1 MQCIT
6 LSIICLLALTSQ
18 YCSARPCTD
27 QLVAPLYASSFE
39 ASSRYNFLYS
49 ANLARLHGG
58 SGWSPAPRDRQPWL
72 QINLLHKYRITA
84 IATQGT
90 FNSYDWVNKYTL
102 LYGDRPDAWT
112 TFVQRGGNS
121 TFSGNWNYYQV
132 KKHNLHYAIT
142 AKHLR
147 ILPVG
152 WNPAGKIGLRLE
164 VYGCFYDSYVMAFD
178 GDDMVAY
185 RFNRN
190 TMKTLKDVIALNFK
204 TVERD
209 GLLLHG
215 EGPQGDYLTLEL
227 VDSKMLMHISLGSST
242 VHDMTGHTSVTLG
255 NLLDDQHWHYVT
267 LRRYGNYVNLTLDGE
282 TASIRC
288 KGDFQYL
295 DLDKELYIGGVMK
308 ADKPHLPDKQNFRG
322 CMENVF
328 YNGVNIIDLAKNK
341 MPQIR
346 FPHQK
351 KKIYYACQDLLLK
364 PMTFAGIN
372 NYLQVPGPFRR
383 NRMSVKFKFR
393 SWDATGLLMFT
404 NFADNLGSLKMALSE
419 GQVNISIA
427 QPGKKPVEFAAGYRL
442 NDGFWHSVD
451 LVARDNFATVIIDE
465 EEGSPLR
472 INNIFTLRT
481 GDRYFFGGCPKPAN
495 GTGCVSDLIAF
506 HGCMQQL
513 YIDSEPVDLDFIMQ
527 RQLGRYSQLLLGTC
541 GITDRCTPNL
551 CEHEGKC
558 IQSWDDFICNCDN
571 TGYKGE
577 VCHKSVYKES
587 CEAYRLSG
595 KYSSGNYTIDPDGSG
610 PLKPFVVYCNMQE
623 YKAWSVVRHNREYET
638 KVTGTSME
646 RPFVGD
652 VQYYNASWGE
662 VSALANGSEYCEQR
676 IQYNCYKSR
685 LLNTPDGHPYGF
697 WIGRNQERHFYWGGS
712 FPGIQKCGCGIA
724 RSCSNARFYC
734 NCDADYRQWSY
745 DKGLLNYVDHLPVT
759 QVVVGDTN
767 RTASEARFTVGPLR
781 CYGDRN
787 TWNTVSFTKTTHIEF
802 PTFRPGTS
810 ADISFH
816 FKTTADHGV
825 FVENPGPPYFIR
837 VELNST
843 TELLFIF
850 SVGDGIIN
858 ATLKSPTPLNDDQ
871 WHFVKAEINVKMARI
886 KVDEQPWVVRRFP
899 SQSYVNL
906 VFSKPLLVGAAEY
919 KMRGFLGCLR
929 GLRMNGVTLNL
940 EGKVNELEGIKY
952 NCSGHCWNTSEV
964 LCRNAGRCVEKY
976 STYLCDCNETAFD
989 GLYCHKDIGGYFEPG
1004 TWLRYS
1010 IRSVPITLAAQ
1021 FANILDPQSFTLG
1034 YNQTSEEIVFS
1045 FSTTETPAVLLYIS
1059 SFTNDYIAV
1068 VLKHDGSLD
1077 LRYRLGLFVNKY
1089 TIINRNLADGDPHIV
1104 NVTRKEREIRIEVDY
1119 MQPIFQSIPL
1129 IFDKKFDSPKSL
1141 FLGRVLETGVID
1153 PEIQKFN
1160 TPGFTGCMSG
1170 VKFNNIVP
1178 LKAYFR
1184 PNQTNPPITIMGEL
1198 VESNCGAGLA
1208 VLPPIPLEIDPWYT
1222 GPVFPYIHDDT
1233 PSGPVIALIVLLV
1246 LLTLFGTLAA
1256 LYLYLY
1262 HYKGSYQT
1270 NEPKA
1275 VESPSSMKP
1284 LTEEAPKKEQNLPK
1298 IQEEDRGE

>member
-1 MQCIT
+1 C
-6 LSIICLLALTSQ
+6 LSG
-18 YCSARPCTD
+18 PCRD

-72 QINLLHKYRITA
+72 QINLFHKYRITA

-90 FNSYDWVNKYTL
+90 FNSYDWVTKYTL

-112 TFVQRGGNS
+112 PFVQRGGNL

-152 WNPAGKIGLRLE
+152 WNPMGKIGLRLE

-185 RFNRN
+185 RFGGN

-204 TVERD
+204 TLERE
-209 GLLLHG
+209 GVLLHG

-227 VDSKMLMHISLGSST
+227 VDSKLLMHISLGSSN

-267 LRRYGNYVNLTLDGE
+267 IHRYGNYVNLTLDGE

-288 KGDFQYL
+288 SGDFLYL
-295 DLDKELYIGGVMK
+295 NLEKELYIGGVIEVN
-308 ADKPHLPDKQNFRG
+308 KPHLPDKHNFRG

-341 MPQIR
+341 NPQIR
-346 FPHQK
+346 FPHRK

-393 SWDATGLLMFT
+393 SWDATGLLMYT

-427 QPGKKPVEFAAGYRL
+427 QPGKKPLEFAAGYCL
-442 NDGFWHSVD
+442 NNGFWHSVD

-506 HGCMQQL
+506 HGCMQQI
-513 YIDSEPVDLDFIMQ
+513 YIDSEPVDIDIIMQ
-527 RQLGRYSQLLLGTC
+527 RRLGRYSQLLLGTC

-587 CEAYRLSG
+587 CEAYRLTG
-595 KYSSGNYTIDPDGSG
+595 KYYSGNYTIDPDGSG
-610 PLKPFVVYCNMQE
+610 PLKPFVAYCNIQE
-623 YKAWSVVRHNREYET
+623 YKAWSVVRHNREYGT

-646 RPFVGD
+646 RPFIGD

-676 IQYNCYKSR
+676 IQYDCYKSR
-685 LLNTPDGHPYGF
+685 LLNTPDGHPFGF

-724 RSCSNARFYC
+724 KSCSDARFYC

-745 DKGLLNYVDHLPVT
+745 DKGLLNNVDHLPVT

-787 TWNTVSFTKTTHIEF
+787 TWNTVSFTKTTHMEF

-850 SVGDGIIN
+850 NVGDGIIN

-886 KVDEQPWVVRRFP
+886 KVDELPWVVRRFP

-906 VFSKPLLVGAAEY
+906 VFTKPLLVGAAEY

-940 EGKVNELEGIKY
+940 EGKVNESEGIKY
-952 NCSGHCWNTSEV
+952 NCSGHCWNTSQV
-964 LCRNAGRCVEKY
+964 LCRNGGRCVEKY

-1004 TWLRYS
+1004 TWLRYN
-1010 IRSVPITLAAQ
+1010 IRSAAITAAAQ
-1021 FANILDPQSFTLG
+1021 FANIVDPLSFTLG

-1077 LRYRLGLFVNKY
+1077 LRYRLGLFTNKY
-1089 TIINRNLADGDPHIV
+1089 TLSNRYMADGEPHIV

-1119 MQPIFQSIPL
+1119 TQPIFQSIPL

-1141 FLGRVLETGVID
+1141 FLGRVLETGIID
-1153 PEIQKFN
+1153 PEIQKYN
-1160 TPGFTGCMSG
+1160 TPGFTGCLSG

-1184 PNQTNPPITIMGEL
+1184 PNETDLPITVMGEL
-1198 VESNCGAGLA
+1198 VESNCGAGPV

-1222 GPVFPYIHDDT
+1222 GPVFHYIHDDT
-1233 PSGPVIALIVLLV
+1233 PSGPVLAVIILLV
-1246 LLTLFGTLAA
+1246 LLIVLGTLAA
-1256 LYLYLY
+1256 LYMYLF
-1262 HYKGSYQT
+1262 HYKGSYHT

-1284 LTEEAPKKEQNLPK
+1284 LTEEAPKKEQNLQK
-1298 IQEEDRGE
+1298 IQEEDKDE

>member
-1 MQCIT
+1 
-6 LSIICLLALTSQ
+6 
-18 YCSARPCTD
+18 PCRD

-90 FNSYDWVNKYTL
+90 FNSYDWVTKYTL
-102 LYGDRPDAWT
+102 LYGDRPDTWT
-112 TFVQRGGNS
+112 PFVQKGGNS

-164 VYGCFYDSYVMAFD
+164 VYGCFYA
-178 GDDMVAY
+178 
-185 RFNRN
+185 
-190 TMKTLKDVIALNFK
+190 
-204 TVERD
+204 
-209 GLLLHG
+209 
-215 EGPQGDYLTLEL
+215 
-227 VDSKMLMHISLGSST
+227 
-242 VHDMTGHTSVTLG
+242 
-255 NLLDDQHWHYVT
+255 
-267 LRRYGNYVNLTLDGE
+267 
-282 TASIRC
+282 
-288 KGDFQYL
+288 
-295 DLDKELYIGGVMK
+295 
-308 ADKPHLPDKQNFRG
+308 
-322 CMENVF
+322 
-328 YNGVNIIDLAKNK
+328 
-341 MPQIR
+341 
-346 FPHQK
+346 
-351 KKIYYACQDLLLK
+351 
-364 PMTFAGIN
+364 
-372 NYLQVPGPFRR
+372 
-383 NRMSVKFKFR
+383 
-393 SWDATGLLMFT
+393 
-404 NFADNLGSLKMALSE
+404 
-419 GQVNISIA
+419 
-427 QPGKKPVEFAAGYRL
+427 
-442 NDGFWHSVD
+442 
-451 LVARDNFATVIIDE
+451 
-465 EEGSPLR
+465 
-472 INNIFTLRT
+472 
-481 GDRYFFGGCPKPAN
+481 
-495 GTGCVSDLIAF
+495 
-506 HGCMQQL
+506 
-513 YIDSEPVDLDFIMQ
+513 
-527 RQLGRYSQLLLGTC
+527 
-541 GITDRCTPNL
+541 
-551 CEHEGKC
+551 
-558 IQSWDDFICNCDN
+558 
-571 TGYKGE
+571 
-577 VCHKSVYKES
+577 VYKES

-595 KYSSGNYTIDPDGSG
+595 KYYSGNYTIDPDGSG

-623 YKAWSVVRHNREYET
+623 NRAWSVVRHNREYGT

-676 IQYNCYKSR
+676 IQYDCYKSR
-685 LLNTPDGHPYGF
+685 LLNTPNGHPYGF

-712 FPGIQKCGCGIA
+712 FPGIEKCGCGIA
-724 RSCSNARFYC
+724 KSCSDARFYC

-745 DKGLLNYVDHLPVT
+745 DKGLLNYVDHLPVM

-787 TWNTVSFTKTTHIEF
+787 TWNTVSFTKTTHMEF
-802 PTFRPGTS
+802 PTFKPGTS

-906 VFSKPLLVGAAEY
+906 VFTKPLLVGAAEY

-1004 TWLRYS
+1004 TWLRYN
-1010 IRSVPITLAAQ
+1010 IRSVPITVAAQ
-1021 FANILDPQSFTLG
+1021 FANIVDPQSFTLG

-1077 LRYRLGLFVNKY
+1077 LRYRLGLFINKY
-1089 TIINRNLADGDPHIV
+1089 TLINRNMADGDPHIV
-1104 NVTRKEREIRIEVDY
+1104 NVTRNEREIRIEVDY

-1170 VKFNNIVP
+1170 VKFNNIAP

-1184 PNQTNPPITIMGEL
+1184 PNQTDPPITIMGEL
-1198 VESNCGAGLA
+1198 VESNCGAGLV

-1222 GPVFPYIHDDT
+1222 GPVFHINNIR
-1233 PSGPVIALIVLLV
+1233 SSCI
-1246 LLTLFGTLAA
+1246 
-1256 LYLYLY
+1256 
-1262 HYKGSYQT
+1262 KGSYHT

-1275 VESPSSMKP
+1275 IESPSSVKP

>member
-1 MQCIT
+1 ME
-6 LSIICLLALTSQ
+6 S
-18 YCSARPCTD
+18 YGNARSTQP
-27 QLVAPLYASSFE
+27 
-39 ASSRYNFLYS
+39 YS
-49 ANLARLHGG
+49 
-58 SGWSPAPRDRQPWL
+58 
-72 QINLLHKYRITA
+72 
-84 IATQGT
+84 
-90 FNSYDWVNKYTL
+90 NS
-102 LYGDRPDAWT
+102 
-112 TFVQRGGNS
+112 
-121 TFSGNWNYYQV
+121 
-132 KKHNLHYAIT
+132 KKD
-142 AKHLR
+142 
-147 ILPVG
+147 P
-152 WNPAGKIGLRLE
+152 
-164 VYGCFYDSYVMAFD
+164 
-178 GDDMVAY
+178 
-185 RFNRN
+185 
-190 TMKTLKDVIALNFK
+190 TLK
-204 TVERD
+204 
-209 GLLLHG
+209 
-215 EGPQGDYLTLEL
+215 
-227 VDSKMLMHISLGSST
+227 
-242 VHDMTGHTSVTLG
+242 
-255 NLLDDQHWHYVT
+255 
-267 LRRYGNYVNLTLDGE
+267 
-282 TASIRC
+282 
-288 KGDFQYL
+288 
-295 DLDKELYIGGVMK
+295 
-308 ADKPHLPDKQNFRG
+308 
-322 CMENVF
+322 
-328 YNGVNIIDLAKNK
+328 
-341 MPQIR
+341 
-346 FPHQK
+346 
-351 KKIYYACQDLLLK
+351 
-364 PMTFAGIN
+364 
-372 NYLQVPGPFRR
+372 
-383 NRMSVKFKFR
+383 
-393 SWDATGLLMFT
+393 
-404 NFADNLGSLKMALSE
+404 
-419 GQVNISIA
+419 NISIA
-427 QPGKKPVEFAAGYRL
+427 QPRKKPLAFAAGYRL

-481 GDRYFFGGCPKPAN
+481 GDRYFFGGEWLNTPESCPFKRGEEPVSPKREEPASPMGVVDAWLHLLMSGCPKPAN

-513 YIDSEPVDLDFIMQ
+513 YIDSEPVDLDIIMQ
-527 RQLGRYSQLLLGTC
+527 RRLGRYSQLLLGTC

-595 KYSSGNYTIDPDGSG
+595 KYYSGNYTIDPDGSG

-623 YKAWSVVRHNREYET
+623 NKAWSVVRHNREYGT

-676 IQYNCYKSR
+676 IQYDCYKSR
-685 LLNTPDGHPYGF
+685 LLNTPNGHPYGF

-712 FPGIQKCGCGIA
+712 FPGIEKCGCGIA
-724 RSCSNARFYC
+724 KSCSDARFYC

-745 DKGLLNYVDHLPVT
+745 DKGLLNYVDHLPVM

-767 RTASEARFTVGPLR
+767 RTASEAQFTVGPLR

-787 TWNTVSFTKTTHIEF
+787 TWNTVSFTKTTHMEF
-802 PTFRPGTS
+802 PTFKPGTS

-858 ATLKSPTPLNDDQ
+858 ATLKSPSPLNDDQ

-906 VFSKPLLVGAAEY
+906 VFTKPLLVGAAEY

-1004 TWLRYS
+1004 TWLRYN
-1010 IRSVPITLAAQ
+1010 IRSVPITVAAQIANIVDPQSFTLGYNQTSEEIVFSFSTTETPAVLLYINIGGYFEPGTWLRYNIRSVPITVAAQ
-1021 FANILDPQSFTLG
+1021 FANIVDPQSFTLG

-1077 LRYRLGLFVNKY
+1077 LRYRLGLFINKY
-1089 TIINRNLADGDPHIV
+1089 TLINRNMADGDPHIV
-1104 NVTRKEREIRIEVDY
+1104 NVTRNEREIRIEVDY

-1141 FLGRVLETGVID
+1141 FLGRVLETGVVD

-1170 VKFNNIVP
+1170 VKFNNIAP

-1184 PNQTNPPITIMGEL
+1184 PNQTDLPITIMGEL
-1198 VESNCGAGLA
+1198 VESNCGAGLV

-1233 PSGPVIALIVLLV
+1233 PSGPVIAVIVLLV
-1246 LLTLFGTLAA
+1246 LLIVFGTVAA

-1262 HYKGSYQT
+1262 HYKGSYHT

-1275 VESPSSMKP
+1275 IESPSSMKP

>member
-1 MQCIT
+1 M
-6 LSIICLLALTSQ
+6 
-18 YCSARPCTD
+18 
-27 QLVAPLYASSFE
+27 
-39 ASSRYNFLYS
+39 
-49 ANLARLHGG
+49 
-58 SGWSPAPRDRQPWL
+58 
-72 QINLLHKYRITA
+72 
-84 IATQGT
+84 
-90 FNSYDWVNKYTL
+90 
-102 LYGDRPDAWT
+102 
-112 TFVQRGGNS
+112 
-121 TFSGNWNYYQV
+121 
-132 KKHNLHYAIT
+132 
-142 AKHLR
+142 
-147 ILPVG
+147 
-152 WNPAGKIGLRLE
+152 
-164 VYGCFYDSYVMAFD
+164 DSYVMAFD

-185 RFNRN
+185 RFKRN

-204 TVERD
+204 TLERD

-215 EGPQGDYLTLEL
+215 EGPQGDFLTLEL
-227 VDSKMLMHISLGSST
+227 VGSKLVMHISLGSST

-255 NLLDDQHWHYVT
+255 NLLDNQHWHYVT
-267 LRRYGNYVNLTLDGE
+267 IHRYGNYVNLTLDGE

-288 KGDFQYL
+288 NGDFLYL
-295 DLDKELYIGGVMK
+295 NLDKELYIGGVIEGN
-308 ADKPHLPDKQNFRG
+308 KPHLPNKHNFRG

-346 FPHQK
+346 FPHRK

-393 SWDATGLLMFT
+393 SWDATGLLMYT

-427 QPGKKPVEFAAGYRL
+427 QPRKKPLAFAAGYRL

-481 GDRYFFGGCPKPAN
+481 GDRYFFGGEWLNTPESCPFKRGEEPVSPKREEPASPMGVVDAWLHLLMSAN

-513 YIDSEPVDLDFIMQ
+513 YIDSEPVDLDIIMQ
-527 RQLGRYSQLLLGTC
+527 RRLGRYSQLLLGTC

-595 KYSSGNYTIDPDGSG
+595 KYYSGNYTIDPDGSG

-623 YKAWSVVRHNREYET
+623 NKAWSVVRHNREYGT

-676 IQYNCYKSR
+676 IQYDCYKSR
-685 LLNTPDGHPYGF
+685 LLNTP
-697 WIGRNQERHFYWGGS
+697 
-712 FPGIQKCGCGIA
+712 
-724 RSCSNARFYC
+724 
-734 NCDADYRQWSY
+734 
-745 DKGLLNYVDHLPVT
+745 T
-759 QVVVGDTN
+759 
-767 RTASEARFTVGPLR
+767 
-781 CYGDRN
+781 
-787 TWNTVSFTKTTHIEF
+787 
-802 PTFRPGTS
+802 
-810 ADISFH
+810 
-816 FKTTADHGV
+816 
-825 FVENPGPPYFIR
+825 
-837 VELNST
+837 T

-858 ATLKSPTPLNDDQ
+858 ATLKSPNPLNDDQ

-906 VFSKPLLVGAAEY
+906 VFTKPLLVGAAEY

-989 GLYCHKDIGGYFEPG
+989 GLYCHK
-1004 TWLRYS
+1004 
-1010 IRSVPITLAAQ
+1010 
-1021 FANILDPQSFTLG
+1021 
-1034 YNQTSEEIVFS
+1034 
-1045 FSTTETPAVLLYIS
+1045 
-1059 SFTNDYIAV
+1059 
-1068 VLKHDGSLD
+1068 GSLD
-1077 LRYRLGLFVNKY
+1077 LRYRLGLFINKY
-1089 TIINRNLADGDPHIV
+1089 TLINRNMADGDPHIV
-1104 NVTRKEREIRIEVDY
+1104 NVTRNEREIRIEVDY

-1141 FLGRVLETGVID
+1141 FLGRVLETGVVD

-1170 VKFNNIVP
+1170 VKFNNIAP

-1184 PNQTNPPITIMGEL
+1184 PNQTDLPITIMGEL
-1198 VESNCGAGLA
+1198 VESNCGAGLV

-1222 GPVFPYIHDDT
+1222 GPVI
-1233 PSGPVIALIVLLV
+1233 VMLVLLV
-1246 LLTLFGTLAA
+1246 VFGTVAA

-1262 HYKGSYQT
+1262 HYKGSYHT

-1275 VESPSSMKP
+1275 IESPSSVKP

>member
-1 MQCIT
+1 MFV
-6 LSIICLLALTSQ
+6 ALT
-18 YCSARPCTD
+18 
-27 QLVAPLYASSFE
+27 E
-39 ASSRYNFLYS
+39 
-49 ANLARLHGG
+49 
-58 SGWSPAPRDRQPWL
+58 
-72 QINLLHKYRITA
+72 
-84 IATQGT
+84 
-90 FNSYDWVNKYTL
+90 
-102 LYGDRPDAWT
+102 DAG
-112 TFVQRGGNS
+112 V
-121 TFSGNWNYYQV
+121 
-132 KKHNLHYAIT
+132 
-142 AKHLR
+142 
-147 ILPVG
+147 P
-152 WNPAGKIGLRLE
+152 
-164 VYGCFYDSYVMAFD
+164 
-178 GDDMVAY
+178 
-185 RFNRN
+185 
-190 TMKTLKDVIALNFK
+190 
-204 TVERD
+204 
-209 GLLLHG
+209 
-215 EGPQGDYLTLEL
+215 
-227 VDSKMLMHISLGSST
+227 GSST

-255 NLLDDQHWHYVT
+255 NLLDNQHWHYVT
-267 LRRYGNYVNLTLDGE
+267 IHRYGNYVNLTLDGE

-288 KGDFQYL
+288 NGDFLYL
-295 DLDKELYIGGVMK
+295 NLDKELYIGGVIEGN
-308 ADKPHLPDKQNFRG
+308 KPHLPNKHNFRG

-346 FPHQK
+346 FPHRK

-393 SWDATGLLMFT
+393 SWDATGLLMYT

-427 QPGKKPVEFAAGYRL
+427 QPRKKPLAFAAGYRL

-481 GDRYFFGGCPKPAN
+481 GDRYFFGGEWLNTPESCPFKRGEEPVSPKREEPASPMGVVDAWLHLLMSGCPKPAN

-513 YIDSEPVDLDFIMQ
+513 YIDSEPVDLDIIMQ
-527 RQLGRYSQLLLGTC
+527 RRLGRYSQLLLGTC

-595 KYSSGNYTIDPDGSG
+595 KYYSGNYTIDPDGSG
-610 PLKPFVVYCNMQE
+610 PLKPFVVYCNMQ
-623 YKAWSVVRHNREYET
+623 
-638 KVTGTSME
+638 
-646 RPFVGD
+646 
-652 VQYYNASWGE
+652 
-662 VSALANGSEYCEQR
+662 
-676 IQYNCYKSR
+676 
-685 LLNTPDGHPYGF
+685 DGHPFGF

-712 FPGIQKCGCGIA
+712 FPGIEKCGCGIA
-724 RSCSNARFYC
+724 KSCSDARFYC

-745 DKGLLNYVDHLPVT
+745 DKGLLNYVDHLPVM

-767 RTASEARFTVGPLR
+767 RTASEAQFTVGPLR
-781 CYGDRN
+781 CYGD
-787 TWNTVSFTKTTHIEF
+787 
-802 PTFRPGTS
+802 P
-810 ADISFH
+810 
-816 FKTTADHGV
+816 
-825 FVENPGPPYFIR
+825 
-837 VELNST
+837 T

-858 ATLKSPTPLNDDQ
+858 ATLKSPNPLNDDQ

-906 VFSKPLLVGAAEY
+906 VFTKPLLVGAAEY

-989 GLYCHKDIGGYFEPG
+989 GLYCHK
-1004 TWLRYS
+1004 
-1010 IRSVPITLAAQ
+1010 
-1021 FANILDPQSFTLG
+1021 
-1034 YNQTSEEIVFS
+1034 
-1045 FSTTETPAVLLYIS
+1045 
-1059 SFTNDYIAV
+1059 
-1068 VLKHDGSLD
+1068 
-1077 LRYRLGLFVNKY
+1077 
-1089 TIINRNLADGDPHIV
+1089 
-1104 NVTRKEREIRIEVDY
+1104 
-1119 MQPIFQSIPL
+1119 
-1129 IFDKKFDSPKSL
+1129 
-1141 FLGRVLETGVID
+1141 ETGVVD

-1170 VKFNNIVP
+1170 VKFNNIAP

-1184 PNQTNPPITIMGEL
+1184 PNQTDLPITIMGEL
-1198 VESNCGAGLA
+1198 VESNCGAGLV

-1222 GPVFPYIHDDT
+1222 GPGNATDQW
-1233 PSGPVIALIVLLV
+1233 
-1246 LLTLFGTLAA
+1246 
-1256 LYLYLY
+1256 
-1262 HYKGSYQT
+1262 K
-1270 NEPKA
+1270 
-1275 VESPSSMKP
+1275 
-1284 LTEEAPKKEQNLPK
+1284 
-1298 IQEEDRGE
+1298 